1 VFDGA
6 MSWVLLVFGVLVVAG
21 AVNVIIPVRREPYSV
36 ISFAFGGGFGEVPL
50 HSALAA
56 LAVAGLLAGFGGLGQ
71 WPGLLGAT
79 LTAAGAALFVWLAV
93 QVRHVPSLVDAALDS
108 ATPGPIAAPDIDLS
122 PVWLTWWRLAVAI
135 PFRGRTI
142 RRQRDIDY
150 WGDGIRRHR
159 LDVITAT
166 DGPAEGA
173 PVMVWIH
180 GGAWVIGDKREQ
192 AAPMLYELA
201 RRGWVCVAIN
211 YRLSPAA
218 TWPDHIIDCKR
229 ALVWVREHIS
239 EYGGDPSF
247 LAVSG
252 GSAGGHLAALVA
264 LTPGQPQWQP
274 GFEEADTSVD
284 ACIPFYGVHDMTGEP
299 EASGRYGPG
308 MVEMLERRVMK
319 VSMRE
324 HRDVFEQASPDR
336 RITSD
341 TPPFFVIQG
350 ANDTLVAPEVAR
362 RFVERLRA
370 TSSAA
375 VAYLE
380 LPWTQH
386 AFEVMA
392 TPKARATALGAVRF
406 LEGIRARTSR

>member
-1 VFDGA
+1 MFDGA

-36 ISFAFGGGFGEVPL
+36 ISFAFAGAFGEVPL

-56 LAVAGLLAGFGGLGQ
+56 LAVAGLLAGFGGWGQ
-71 WPGLLGAT
+71 WPGIAGAA
-79 LTAAGAALFVWLAV
+79 LTAAGSALFVWLAV
-93 QVRHVPSLVDAALDS
+93 QVRHVPRLVDAALDA
-108 ATPGPIAAPDIDLS
+108 ATPISIVAPGADLT

-166 DGPAEGA
+166 DRSSEGA

-211 YRLSPAA
+211 YRLSPGA

-229 ALVWVREHIS
+229 ALVWVREHIA

-264 LTPGQPQWQP
+264 LTPGQPEWQP

-299 EASGRYGPG
+299 EASGRYGSG

-319 VSMRE
+319 ASMRD

-341 TPPFFVIQG
+341 APPFFVIQG
-350 ANDTLVAPEVAR
+350 SNDTLVAPEVAR

-370 TSSAA
+370 TSTAA

-392 TPKARATALGAVRF
+392 TPKARATTLGAVRF